1 MIVPSPLAL
10 VALAH
15 LVVAGDVFVHYMGQ
29 SLNAASA
36 VEDVTKAVAMGV
48 DAFALNIGQPEP
60 SWSVESTQRLFDA
73 AKGTRLKIFFSLDLY
88 ATPDPARFRDTINTY
103 TKHPNYYTAGP
114 SNLPMLSTF
123 SNGNGWTAKSWNDF
137 RNSLNSKTYF
147 LPMFDQLPNYYTNPD
162 AFWAS
167 WNTAIDGVFT

>member
-1 MIVPSPLAL
+1 MIVSSLVAFLALSPLA
-10 VALAH
+10 A
-15 LVVAGDVFVHYMGQ
+15 AGDVFVHYMGQ
-29 SLNAASA
+29 GLNAPSA

-48 DAFALNIGQPEP
+48 DAFALNNGQPEA

-73 AKGTRLKIFFSLDLY
+73 AKGIRLKIFFSFDLY
-88 ATPDPARFRDTINTY
+88 AASDPARFRDAINTY
-103 TKHPNYYTAGP
+103 TNHPNYYTAGP
-114 SNLPMLSTF
+114 SNLPILSTF
-123 SNGNGWTAKSWNDF
+123 GNGCAANSWNDF

-167 WNTAIDGVFT
+167 